1 MKESKTL
8 VFYVNGKKVVDDAID
23 PEWTLL
29 SYLRLKLGY
38 RGTKLGCAEG
48 GCGACTVMVSKYD
61 REKGKIEHLSVNAC
75 LAPVCSMHGLAVTT
89 VEGIG
94 STRTKLHAV
103 QETIAK
109 SHGSQCGFCTPGI
122 VMSMY
127 TLLRNNP
134 KPSMQDIDSYL
145 QGNLCRCTGYR
156 PILEGFR
163 SFTADNASIVP
174 EEIKEGCCVG
184 AINGKCCQLQNGV
197 GSNENGEEGDD
208 SNEGDASFMLYCPK
222 REPIFPPELQL
233 SSIYDEQH
241 LVFCGKRMTWYRP
254 TCLEELLLLK
264 SSYPQGK
271 IVVGNTELGVE
282 MKFKNCEYP
291 VMIVP
296 TSVQELTSI
305 SEMSNG
311 VKFGASVTLSKTE
324 EMCQRMI
331 AAHPHWK
338 VQVFAAV
345 LDMMQY
351 FAGKQVRNVGALGG
365 NIMTGSPI
373 SDLNPIF
380 MAAGCMLE
388 VAGPSGI
395 RNIKMDG
402 NFFTGYRRN
411 VIQPEEL
418 LLSITLP
425 FTDENDHFK
434 AYKQSKRRDD
444 DIAIVN
450 AAFKLKLIEGV
461 IDNITICYGGM
472 APTTIMVHKAMA
484 FLRGK
489 NWCSD
494 VMEEA
499 FGRLIED
506 VPLAPDVPGA
516 MVRYRQSLALSFLF
530 KFYISA
536 SASLDSTMST
546 IRKDTL
552 SAIEP
557 LRKGELKS
565 HQLYERRVDSES
577 KFAVGAPLVHTSSL
591 LQATGEAVYC
601 DDMPKFENELYL
613 AFVLSTKAHAYILS
627 INADE
632 ALQMDGVVNFVCHKD
647 LSKDNNK
654 FGLTNVV
661 DEEVFASEKVSHVG
675 QIIGTIIATDQT
687 SAKRAAKVVQIS
699 YKELPAI
706 VTIEEAIKAE
716 SFHVKPVELAKG
728 SVEDAF
734 KNCDHVLNG
743 EMRTG
748 AQEQFYL
755 ETQAT
760 IAVPKGENGEME
772 IFSSTQNPTSTQSVV
787 AKVLGV
793 PANRIV
799 CRVKRIGG
807 GFGGKETRSIPI
819 SAAVAVAANKVGR
832 PVRIMLDR
840 DEDMLISGT
849 RHPFYASY
857 KVGFNKDGQIKAFE
871 VDLYNNCGMMVG
883 ENMMNNVALFLGKEV
898 ENVRQKNLLSQGQLT
913 HYNQEIE
920 SETLI
925 NCWNECLKQS
935 SFYQVKEE
943 VKKFNAE
950 NKWKKRGISII
961 PTKYGISF
969 AEVFLN
975 QAGALI
981 NVYIDGSV
989 LLSHGGVEMGQGL
1002 YTKTIQ
1008 IVSETLKV
1016 DVSKIHV
1023 LETATDKVPN
1033 TSPTAASSGSDLN
1046 GMAAYNACLEINKR
1060 LKPFRKEN
1068 VSWEE
1073 AVHSAYFARV
1083 SLFATGFYATPN
1095 LNYDWNTNSGRL
1107 FAYHT
1112 TGAACSVVEIDCLT
1126 GDHQVLKTDIVMDVG
1141 QSLNPAID
1149 IGQIEG
1155 AFTQGY
1161 GLFMMEQLVHSPSG
1175 VLLTRGPGAYK
1186 IPSFNDVPTE
1196 FNVSLLK
1203 GSLNP
1208 HAVYSSK
1215 AIGEPPL
1222 FLASSVFFAAKDAII
1237 AARDERGLSSLF
1249 QLDAPATCERIRMAC
1264 EDEFTQRV
1272 PLLQPDDKL

>member
-1 MKESKTL
+1 
-8 VFYVNGKKVVDDAID
+8 
-23 PEWTLL
+23 
-29 SYLRLKLGY
+29 
-38 RGTKLGCAEG
+38 
-48 GCGACTVMVSKYD
+48 
-61 REKGKIEHLSVNAC
+61 
-75 LAPVCSMHGLAVTT
+75 
-89 VEGIG
+89 
-94 STRTKLHAV
+94 
-103 QETIAK
+103 
-109 SHGSQCGFCTPGI
+109 
-122 VMSMY
+122 
-127 TLLRNNP
+127 
-134 KPSMQDIDSYL
+134 
-145 QGNLCRCTGYR
+145 
-156 PILEGFR
+156 
-163 SFTADNASIVP
+163 
-174 EEIKEGCCVG
+174 
-184 AINGKCCQLQNGV
+184 
-197 GSNENGEEGDD
+197 
-208 SNEGDASFMLYCPK
+208 
-222 REPIFPPELQL
+222 
-233 SSIYDEQH
+233 
-241 LVFCGKRMTWYRP
+241 
-254 TCLEELLLLK
+254 
-264 SSYPQGK
+264 
-271 IVVGNTELGVE
+271 

-305 SEMSNG
+305 SETSNG

-530 KFYISA
+530 KFYISV

-546 IRKDTL
+546 IPKDTL

-557 LRKGELKS
+557 LKKGELKS
-565 HQLYERRVDSES
+565 HQLYERRIDSES
-577 KFAVGAPLVHTSSL
+577 KFAVGAPIVHTSSL

-632 ALQMDGVVNFVCHKD
+632 ALQMDGVVSFVCHKD

-654 FGLTNVV
+654 FSLTNVV

-675 QIIGTIIATDQT
+675 QIIGAIIATDQT
-687 SAKRAAKVVQIS
+687 SAKRAAKVVQVS

-706 VTIEEAIKAE
+706 VTIEEAIKAK

-734 KNCDHVLNG
+734 NNCDHVLNG
-743 EMRTG
+743 ELRTG

-772 IFSSTQNPTSTQSVV
+772 IFSSTQSPTSTQSVV

-898 ENVRQKNLLSQGQLT
+898 EDVRQKNLLSVGQLT
-913 HYNQEIE
+913 HYNQEVE

-925 NCWNECLKQS
+925 NCWNECQKQS
-935 SFYQVKEE
+935 SFYQVKKE
-943 VKKFNAE
+943 VKKFNSE
-950 NKWKKRGISII
+950 NKWKKRGVSIV
-961 PTKYGISF
+961 PTSYGI
-969 AEVFLN
+969 AYTEAFLN

-981 NVYIDGSV
+981 NVYTDGSV

-1033 TSPTAASSGSDLN
+1033 TSATAASSSSDLN

-1073 AVHSAYFARV
+1073 AVQSAYFARV
-1083 SLFATGFYATPN
+1083 SLSATGFYATPN
-1095 LNYDWNTNSGRL
+1095 LNYDWDTNSGRL

-1203 GSLNP
+1203 GSSNP

-1215 AIGEPPL
+1215 GIGEPPL

-1237 AARDERGLSSLF
+1237 AARNERGLSSLF

-1272 PLLQPDDKL
+1272 PLLQPVVYLEQSTEECAVKNCNCQKCESGRNGSIDLFETSFQAEAEFESPIPVEEAMLEDDTLPENILESFPETAFGAKIIKAMP

>member
-1 MKESKTL
+1 
-8 VFYVNGKKVVDDAID
+8 
-23 PEWTLL
+23 
-29 SYLRLKLGY
+29 
-38 RGTKLGCAEG
+38 
-48 GCGACTVMVSKYD
+48 
-61 REKGKIEHLSVNAC
+61 
-75 LAPVCSMHGLAVTT
+75 
-89 VEGIG
+89 
-94 STRTKLHAV
+94 
-103 QETIAK
+103 
-109 SHGSQCGFCTPGI
+109 
-122 VMSMY
+122 
-127 TLLRNNP
+127 
-134 KPSMQDIDSYL
+134 
-145 QGNLCRCTGYR
+145 
-156 PILEGFR
+156 
-163 SFTADNASIVP
+163 
-174 EEIKEGCCVG
+174 
-184 AINGKCCQLQNGV
+184 
-197 GSNENGEEGDD
+197 
-208 SNEGDASFMLYCPK
+208 
-222 REPIFPPELQL
+222 
-233 SSIYDEQH
+233 
-241 LVFCGKRMTWYRP
+241 
-254 TCLEELLLLK
+254 
-264 SSYPQGK
+264 
-271 IVVGNTELGVE
+271 
-282 MKFKNCEYP
+282 MKFKNCDYP

-305 SEMSNG
+305 SETSDG

-388 VAGPSGI
+388 VAGTSGI

-484 FLRGK
+484 FLKGK

-530 KFYISA
+530 KFYISV

-546 IRKDTL
+546 IPKDTL

-557 LRKGELKS
+557 LKKGEFKS
-565 HQLYERRVDSES
+565 HQLYERRIDSES
-577 KFAVGAPLVHTSSL
+577 KFAVGAPIVHTSSL

-613 AFVLSTKAHAYILS
+613 AFVLSAKAHAYILS

-632 ALQMDGVVNFVCHKD
+632 AMQMDGVVSFVCHKD

-654 FGLTNVV
+654 FGLTDVI

-675 QIIGTIIATDQT
+675 QIIGAIIATDQT
-687 SAKRAAKVVQIS
+687 SAKRAAKVVQVS

-706 VTIEEAIKAE
+706 VTIEEAIMAK
-716 SFHVKPVELAKG
+716 SFLVRPIELAKG

-734 KNCDHVLNG
+734 KNCDHILNG

-755 ETQAT
+755 ETHAT
-760 IAVPKGENGEME
+760 IAVPKGENDEME
-772 IFSSTQNPTSTQSVV
+772 IFSSTQSPTETQLIV

-793 PANRIV
+793 QANRIV

-807 GFGGKETRSIPI
+807 GFGGKQTRSIPI

-857 KVGFNKDGQIKAFE
+857 KVGFNEDGRIKAFE
-871 VDLYNNCGMMVG
+871 VDLYNNGGWSLDVSLAVLKQGIVNCSNAYFIPNVRVRGYCCKTNLASSTAFRGFGTPQGMMVG

-898 ENVRQKNLLSQGQLT
+898 EDVRQKNLLSQGQLT

-920 SETLI
+920 SQPMI

-1095 LNYDWNTNSGRL
+1095 LNYDWDTNSGRL

-1203 GSLNP
+1203 G
-1208 HAVYSSK
+1208 
-1215 AIGEPPL
+1215 
-1222 FLASSVFFAAKDAII
+1222 
-1237 AARDERGLSSLF
+1237 
-1249 QLDAPATCERIRMAC
+1249 T
-1264 EDEFTQRV
+1264 FTPWGIQF
-1272 PLLQPDDKL
+1272 

>member
-1 MKESKTL
+1 
-8 VFYVNGKKVVDDAID
+8 
-23 PEWTLL
+23 
-29 SYLRLKLGY
+29 
-38 RGTKLGCAEG
+38 
-48 GCGACTVMVSKYD
+48 
-61 REKGKIEHLSVNAC
+61 
-75 LAPVCSMHGLAVTT
+75 
-89 VEGIG
+89 
-94 STRTKLHAV
+94 
-103 QETIAK
+103 
-109 SHGSQCGFCTPGI
+109 
-122 VMSMY
+122 
-127 TLLRNNP
+127 
-134 KPSMQDIDSYL
+134 
-145 QGNLCRCTGYR
+145 
-156 PILEGFR
+156 
-163 SFTADNASIVP
+163 
-174 EEIKEGCCVG
+174 
-184 AINGKCCQLQNGV
+184 
-197 GSNENGEEGDD
+197 
-208 SNEGDASFMLYCPK
+208 
-222 REPIFPPELQL
+222 
-233 SSIYDEQH
+233 
-241 LVFCGKRMTWYRP
+241 
-254 TCLEELLLLK
+254 
-264 SSYPQGK
+264 
-271 IVVGNTELGVE
+271 
-282 MKFKNCEYP
+282 
-291 VMIVP
+291 
-296 TSVQELTSI
+296 
-305 SEMSNG
+305 
-311 VKFGASVTLSKTE
+311 
-324 EMCQRMI
+324 
-331 AAHPHWK
+331 
-338 VQVFAAV
+338 
-345 LDMMQY
+345 
-351 FAGKQVRNVGALGG
+351 
-365 NIMTGSPI
+365 
-373 SDLNPIF
+373 
-380 MAAGCMLE
+380 
-388 VAGPSGI
+388 
-395 RNIKMDG
+395 
-402 NFFTGYRRN
+402 
-411 VIQPEEL
+411 
-418 LLSITLP
+418 
-425 FTDENDHFK
+425 
-434 AYKQSKRRDD
+434 
-444 DIAIVN
+444 
-450 AAFKLKLIEGV
+450 
-461 IDNITICYGGM
+461 
-472 APTTIMVHKAMA
+472 
-484 FLRGK
+484 
-489 NWCSD
+489 
-494 VMEEA
+494 
-499 FGRLIED
+499 
-506 VPLAPDVPGA
+506 
-516 MVRYRQSLALSFLF
+516 
-530 KFYISA
+530 
-536 SASLDSTMST
+536 
-546 IRKDTL
+546 
-552 SAIEP
+552 
-557 LRKGELKS
+557 
-565 HQLYERRVDSES
+565 
-577 KFAVGAPLVHTSSL
+577 
-591 LQATGEAVYC
+591 
-601 DDMPKFENELYL
+601 
-613 AFVLSTKAHAYILS
+613 
-627 INADE
+627 
-632 ALQMDGVVNFVCHKD
+632 MDGVVSFVCHKD

-654 FGLTNVV
+654 FGLTDVI

-675 QIIGTIIATDQT
+675 QIIGAIIATDQT
-687 SAKRAAKVVQIS
+687 SAKRAAKVVQVS

-706 VTIEEAIKAE
+706 VTIEEAIMAK
-716 SFHVKPVELAKG
+716 SFLVRPIELAKG

-734 KNCDHVLNG
+734 KNCDHILNG

-755 ETQAT
+755 ETHAT

-772 IFSSTQNPTSTQSVV
+772 IFSSTQSPTETQLIV

-793 PANRIV
+793 QANRIV

-807 GFGGKETRSIPI
+807 GFGGKQTRSIPI

-871 VDLYNNCGMMVG
+871 VDLYNNGGWSLDVSLAVLKQGIVNCSNAYFIPNVRVRGYCCKTNLASSTAFRGFGTPQGMMVG

-898 ENVRQKNLLSQGQLT
+898 EDVRQKNLLSQGQLT

-920 SETLI
+920 SQPMI

-981 NVYIDGSV
+981 NVYTDGSV

-1083 SLFATGFYATPN
+1083 SLSATGFYATPN
-1095 LNYDWNTNSGRL
+1095 LNYDWDTNSGRL

-1203 GSLNP
+1203 G
-1208 HAVYSSK
+1208 
-1215 AIGEPPL
+1215 
-1222 FLASSVFFAAKDAII
+1222 
-1237 AARDERGLSSLF
+1237 
-1249 QLDAPATCERIRMAC
+1249 T
-1264 EDEFTQRV
+1264 FTPWGIQF
-1272 PLLQPDDKL
+1272 